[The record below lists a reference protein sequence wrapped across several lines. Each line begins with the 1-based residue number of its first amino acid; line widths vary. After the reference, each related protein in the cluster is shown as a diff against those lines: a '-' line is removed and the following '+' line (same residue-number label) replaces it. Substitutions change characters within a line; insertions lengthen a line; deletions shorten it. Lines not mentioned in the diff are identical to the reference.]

1 MSPSDVYEQLKAN
14 RNPNWVEDWDFLV
27 RQRKVPQV
35 SIMGRLD
42 SVSVQREKKR
52 EMRTQN
58 TPLRAKRT
66 RINEEIPSETL
77 ELLSESDDTSISTD
91 EEFRDEYRPRSK
103 TPRPSCLFC
112 WKYQQRICLKKQD
125 KLLIV
130 GDYCYYCDEMK
141 RSFANTSIFNHSR
154 RGKSLPLFAIA
165 KHSPSPTK
173 QK

>member
-14 RNPNWVEDWDFLV
+14 RNPNWVENWDFLV

-35 SIMGRLD
+35 GIMGRLD

-58 TPLRAKRT
+58 TLLRAKRT

-91 EEFRDEYRPRSK
+91 EEFRDEYRPLST
-103 TPRPSCLFC
+103 TPTPSSV
-112 WKYQQRICLKKQD
+112 
-125 KLLIV
+125 LLEI
-130 GDYCYYCDEMK
+130 
-141 RSFANTSIFNHSR
+141 
-154 RGKSLPLFAIA
+154 
-165 KHSPSPTK
+165 PTK
-173 QK
+173 NSSKKNRTSC